1 MGEKHCLTFAIS
13 EVVLKVPL
21 YFFLLSRFLQ
31 QYHIWVF
38 RLKKIYS
45 VLNIYNVFAVVE
57 YVTLLIDNV
66 VDML

>member
-38 RLKKIYS
+38 RLKKKS
-45 VLNIYNVFAVVE
+45 FFNIYNVFAVVE
-57 YVTLLIDNV
+57 YVTLLSAKQTYIS
-66 VDML
+66 

>member
-38 RLKKIYS
+38 RLKK
-45 VLNIYNVFAVVE
+45 NIFRFKYLQCACSCRIC
-57 YVTLLIDNV
+57 YVIDR
-66 VDML
+66 

>member
-57 YVTLLIDNV
+57 YVTLLIDR
-66 VDML
+66 L